1 MAGHSQRLETLPKF
15 GADKILFFTGI
26 LFKHPSKYLIHHL
39 VFSPG
44 CHCTTPCTMC
54 TIVCV
59 LHRSV
64 SEYQFAYYF
73 IILMPPLDSLLSSHS
88 PSTCIEALLL
98 VNERYCKPLIG
109 WHWLTQ
115 SSDWSSRPGNRWKLI
130 SFHYRCTVVCLKPPG
145 PRLAVDVYFSLARVI
160 NETPEISQSKLGWKL
175 HASRIKM
182 KHLPQ
187 ARYILHC
194 VRALLFSLGW
204 SILT

>member
-109 WHWLTQ
+109 WQLRFWA
-115 SSDWSSRPGNRWKLI
+115 SWYSA
-130 SFHYRCTVVCLKPPG
+130 V
-145 PRLAVDVYFSLARVI
+145 LALWGLSV
-160 NETPEISQSKLGWKL
+160 
-175 HASRIKM
+175 
-182 KHLPQ
+182 
-187 ARYILHC
+187 
-194 VRALLFSLGW
+194 
-204 SILT
+204 SILFVELWHK